1 MSSHRAYRNVSVLPR
16 RFDWHRGMPDLLNV
30 IAIIVGATFALM
42 IVLWLLVGVL
52 PNVMLMALLSSL
64 AWALSSLAFIWLKEH
79 EHHE

>member
-16 RFDWHRGMPDLLNV
+16 RFDWRRGMPDLMNAV
-30 IAIIVGATFALM
+30 AIIVGATFALM
-42 IVLWLLVGVL
+42 IMLWLLVGVL

-79 EHHE
+79 EHRE